1 MGSSLLTEPDA
12 TVAANKWSSGFHM
25 EDVMTE
31 FSSSISI
38 RRSLVKTLPFSTT
51 HALSFVAFAL
61 AVAIFLFLASKAPG
75 MSPDELASRLSALP

>member
-1 MGSSLLTEPDA
+1 MGSSVLSKPGVLDGEQM
-12 TVAANKWSSGFHM
+12 VSSLHM

-38 RRSLVKTLPFSTT
+38 RKSLVKTLPFSTT
-51 HALSFVAFAL
+51 HALGFVALVL

-75 MSPDELASRLSALP
+75 MSPDEFASRLSALP

>member
-1 MGSSLLTEPDA
+1 MGSSVLSKPGVLDGEQM
-12 TVAANKWSSGFHM
+12 VSSLHM

-51 HALSFVAFAL
+51 DALGFVAFVL
-61 AVAIFLFLASKAPG
+61 AIAIFLFLASKAPG